1 MNDVRHP
8 PEAGQEAASNP
19 AGEAHAIVEAL
30 RLLAFDAAAPQG
42 ERKHTR
48 RHLRRTLKAH
58 FRALEVRIVRKILC
72 PVFIIPNLNIHSPRT
87 YCERVRTHHGK
98 LICQ

>member
-58 FRALEVRIVRKILC
+58 FRALEVRIDALAAGAHAATGGAHVA
-72 PVFIIPNLNIHSPRT
+72 
-87 YCERVRTHHGK
+87 
-98 LICQ
+98 